1 MLDVKEILKGYG
13 ERYEKILLFEPLNK
27 LSAMQRKDAQK
38 RLIDMRGL
46 GLLTLLFFFEQK
58 IIRNSKAGRKQLA
71 EFLYVATNEF
81 IDLPLEQFYQLAG
94 TIIETFRPGS
104 GKIKT
109 AEFFNWSTEK
119 TETVGYQY
127 LKASSFNVSTNEQFY
142 ILDEHGLELVFATKE
157 FYSEFQL
164 SISQLLL
171 RKQLEKGEFKG
182 ALRQINEMRVSV
194 ESIEEQLSRIQQE
207 IRRNI
212 ISNEVFER
220 YEKLIDDIF
229 YRLKYENEEF
239 DELAQFVSEA
249 KERLHYKDTI
259 KKEADAYNYVLTISI
274 ELEKVHAT
282 HTKLLQK
289 SIELQTTALEAA
301 KEALYYIGVESFNID
316 QDVTAR
322 IISSPLPVSS
332 LKAFVVP
339 FLKVHEEKQWSLL
352 TVIDK
357 QNIYEERHEQET
369 SEILE
374 PDHEKKQIQNEE
386 MVLFYS
392 AVLTLLL
399 KRLEKQ
405 QEITLEQWFEE
416 LRHNEKLSS
425 LLQSRYLYDFF
436 ILLHQRSP
444 IKVQEIKLN
453 GMEDDG
459 DSSYLWSK
467 LYRILN
473 DLSLIVEELP
483 ELLSATERFTIQNMR
498 IMKWRDDEDVL

>member
-1 MLDVKEILKGYG
+1 MLDVKEILKGFG
-13 ERYEKILLFEPLNK
+13 ERYEKLLLFEPLNK
-27 LSAMQRKDAQK
+27 LSAMQRKDGQN
-38 RLIDMRGL
+38 RPIDMRGL
-46 GLLTLLFFFEQK
+46 GLLTLLYFFEQK
-58 IIRNSKAGRKQLA
+58 IMRNTKAGRRHLA
-71 EFLYVATNEF
+71 EFLYAATNEY
-81 IDLPLEQFYQLAG
+81 IDLTLDQFQQLAG
-94 TIIETFRPGS
+94 IIIETFRPGS

-109 AEFFNWSTEK
+109 AEFFNWATGEN
-119 TETVGYQY
+119 ETVGYQY

-142 ILDEHGLELVFATKE
+142 VLDEHGLELVFATKE

-182 ALRQINEMRVSV
+182 ALRQINEMRVAV

-212 ISNEVFER
+212 ASNEVFER
-220 YEKLIDDIF
+220 YEKLIEDIS

-239 DELAQFVSEA
+239 DELTQFVNEA
-249 KERLHYKDTI
+249 KERLHYKDIMNRET
-259 KKEADAYNYVLTISI
+259 DAYNFVLTISM
-274 ELEKVHAT
+274 ELEKVHAS

-301 KEALYYIGVESFNID
+301 KEALYYIGVESFNFD

-352 TVIDK
+352 TIFDK

-369 SEILE
+369 STILE
-374 PDHEKKQIQNEE
+374 LDEEKKQIQNEQ
-386 MVLFYS
+386 MVQFYS
-392 AVLTLLL
+392 VVLTLLL
-399 KRLEKQ
+399 RRLEEQ

-416 LRHNEKLSS
+416 LRNDEKLSP
-425 LLQSRYLYDFF
+425 LLQSRYMYDFF

-444 IKVQEIKLN
+444 IKVNEIELKDLE
-453 GMEDDG
+453 EDAEAA
-459 DSSYLWSK
+459 YL
-467 LYRILN
+467 
-473 DLSLIVEELP
+473 
-483 ELLSATERFTIQNMR
+483 
-498 IMKWRDDEDVL
+498 